1 MTKNAFYFMLK
12 APFALKIFGFLSS
25 LFSYVGK
32 RLDKKAIVDF
42 IIYDLTDCTKNN
54 YRTYI
59 V

>member
-1 MTKNAFYFMLK
+1 MLK

-25 LFSYVGK
+25 PFSYVGK

-42 IIYDLTDCTKNN
+42 IIYDLTDCTNNN